1 MSQFIL
7 MTKSKNIEYK
17 AGMKCSCGP
26 PMRAGA
32 YKKWNWCKLCSC
44 IWDKET
50 YRCPKCNQMLRSRSK
65 HQSPSAKLSK
75 KEKLERRIAVQ
86 ADLIAWQSQKALNTP

>member
-1 MSQFIL
+1 

-17 AGMKCSCGP
+17 EGMEFECGP

-32 YKKWNWCKLCSC
+32 YKKWNWCKLCTR
-44 IWDKET
+44 IWEKKA
-50 YRCPKCNQMLRSRSK
+50 YRCPDCNQMLRSRSK

-75 KEKLERRIAVQ
+75 KEKLARRIAVQ